1 MIPANG
7 SPSLHQ
13 KVQCRSFC
21 LAPNSP
27 SSNICQ
33 LETKPTVLV
42 TNRWNRRHLSW
53 IFFKFLSFTL
63 HTFVLTQMYPSP
75 SPMVSHAYFGALRWL
90 QYPNQHWERGKSH
103 KCFKICDEYCRRYLD
118 RCNYPL
124 QTGPAQKGT
133 PFPLSAYVQQCWRRR
148 ISSPGRTSL
157 AGTALVTRSS
167 ESLCQESC
175 YYRKLKYLLSDPASS
190 LRNHP
195 MYLRIHLSYI
205 TYQGS
210 TSNRR
215 IFRRRYRNT
224 SLSHSY
230 FHICLRF
237 RVWNKS
243 RPLRSL
249 TSATTAWLPRE
260 SHLHWLRQESV
271 VPHNSY
277 SSLFLYPFHITR
289 HSIQPFYVVISKLHE
304 TYAHYF
310 HPLRPLF

>member
-1 MIPANG
+1 M
-7 SPSLHQ
+7 
-13 KVQCRSFC
+13 
-21 LAPNSP
+21 
-27 SSNICQ
+27 Q
-33 LETKPTVLV
+33 L
-42 TNRWNRRHLSW
+42 
-53 IFFKFLSFTL
+53 
-63 HTFVLTQMYPSP
+63 PSP
-75 SPMVSHAYFGALRWL
+75 DWSRPEGYPFSPFQLTCS
-90 QYPNQHWERGKSH
+90 
-103 KCFKICDEYCRRYLD
+103 
-118 RCNYPL
+118 
-124 QTGPAQKGT
+124 
-133 PFPLSAYVQQCWRRR
+133 SAEEGISVRR

-157 AGTALVTRSS
+157 AGTVLVTRSS

-260 SHLHWLRQESV
+260 SHLHCDYAKKAWFSTTVTQAFISSV
-271 VPHNSY
+271 SFPHNKK
-277 SSLFLYPFHITR
+277 LYPALLRRYLKATR
-289 HSIQPFYVVISKLHE
+289 N
-304 TYAHYF
+304 
-310 HPLRPLF
+310 LRPLFPSSKTFILMLY